1 MTSSTT
7 PTGHIPRHRRL
18 PVCDGAVV
26 ETLTIRAVAE
36 VPGVAEEGETEQL
49 ASAGAPAH
57 VNDTDWLN
65 PPKAIKLSEY
75 CAVWPGETVA
85 EADPREL
92 TPKLKSPP
100 GPESNPKAPTPFVVP
115 TYTFPFAMVG
125 VMNLLPAP
133 NWSRVP
139 AWLLL

>member
-1 MTSSTT
+1 
-7 PTGHIPRHRRL
+7 
-18 PVCDGAVV
+18 
-26 ETLTIRAVAE
+26 
-36 VPGVAEEGETEQL
+36 
-49 ASAGAPAH
+49 

-65 PPKAIKLSEY
+65 PPEAVKLSEY
-75 CAVWPGETVA
+75 CAVCPGETVA
-85 EADPREL
+85 EADPLEL
-92 TPKLKSPP
+92 TFTLKSPP
-100 GPESNPKAPTPFVVP
+100 GPASNPKAPTPFVVP